1 MFYIGVDDAGRGPV
15 IGPMVLAGVLVDDKQ
30 LEILKKLE
38 VKDSKMLSSKQRE
51 FLAVQI
57 KKNVTAFCILRAS
70 PEEIDTKIANGI
82 NLNKI
87 EALKTAEIIN
97 VLSKRAAKAEAII
110 DCPSNNIAA
119 WQNYLSQH
127 IHDKAK
133 VKLRC
138 EHKADVNYP
147 VVSAASILAKVTRDE
162 EVEKIGKRINEDI
175 GSGYPSDPVTVEFLK
190 KYSRKYKDSGI
201 FRKSWQTWKTEEKK
215 KGQRKI
221 GEF

>member
-30 LEILKKLE
+30 LDILKKLK
-38 VKDSKMLSSKQRE
+38 VKDSKLLTPSQRE
-51 FLAVQI
+51 ILAVQI
-57 KKNVTAFCILRAS
+57 RKHVTAFCILRVL
-70 PEEIDTKIANGI
+70 PEEIDTKIAAGI

-97 VLSKRAAKAEAII
+97 VLSKRTHGAEAII

-127 IHDKAK
+127 IHDKTK
-133 VKLRC
+133 IRLRC

-162 EVEKIGKRINEDI
+162 EVDKIQARIDEAI
-175 GSGYPSDPVTVEFLK
+175 GSGYPSDPITIEFLK
-190 KYSRKYKDSGI
+190 KYSRKYKDYGI